1 MMRVRQETGHGNQA
15 RYQEFYRMAVRNE
28 EKQADKKENAKLY
41 SFIRKAYNLH
51 FNDRYTVDNPDSFIM
66 DIKRTIPYRSQKS
79 LKLLIMS
86 SKM

>member
-51 FNDRYTVDNPDSFIM
+51 FNDRYIVDNPDSFIM